1 MFEHIIT
8 VLIAALPVFIIV
20 FIGVGLRKS
29 KVIDSAIDQ
38 GMTKLLLNV
47 LMPCFIL
54 DKVIGSEVASDLPK
68 IIYLAGIG
76 AAIIYLSLAITFVFS
91 PLLGMGKGEGRRS
104 FSVGA
109 GLQNYGFLA
118 IPLILS
124 LYGNEELVATMFMHS
139 LGIEIAIYTA
149 AVAIFTGK
157 FSFNPKILLKGPIIA
172 IFIGILLNIT
182 NLFQYIPETLLT
194 SIGLLGQTAIPLSLL
209 AVGMSIGE
217 ILPETK
223 YSLKVSICGI
233 LFRLVFLP
241 IMIIGFAFVLP
252 IDDAMKRVLLVQ
264 AAMPAALFPI
274 VLARH
279 YGGKPELVAEVVIT
293 TSIVSFITMPLVIVL
308 GSKWLGI

>member
-109 GLQNYGFLA
+109 GLQN
-118 IPLILS
+118 LS
-124 LYGNEELVATMFMHS
+124 LIH
-139 LGIEIAIYTA
+139 I
-149 AVAIFTGK
+149 
-157 FSFNPKILLKGPIIA
+157 
-172 IFIGILLNIT
+172 
-182 NLFQYIPETLLT
+182 
-194 SIGLLGQTAIPLSLL
+194 
-209 AVGMSIGE
+209 
-217 ILPETK
+217 
-223 YSLKVSICGI
+223 
-233 LFRLVFLP
+233 
-241 IMIIGFAFVLP
+241 
-252 IDDAMKRVLLVQ
+252 
-264 AAMPAALFPI
+264 
-274 VLARH
+274 
-279 YGGKPELVAEVVIT
+279 
-293 TSIVSFITMPLVIVL
+293 
-308 GSKWLGI
+308 